1 MWVDEISTARA
12 LLGLSVPIRGTQKP
26 RLTRPDYELD
36 EDIRATLTHDV
47 ADDVDMFVEDKI
59 EVCKYL
65 LVIVAGRRGSK
76 SLTVILLHL
85 CLFWHLWWVQK
96 FCKVHYFLRTV
107 SKEFFSLSQLID
119 LFIYL
124 A

>member
-1 MWVDEISTARA
+1 MLFQCRLSVFFAPFLGNVVWVDEISTARA

-76 SLTVILLHL
+76 SLTVIFLHL

-96 FCKVHYFLRTV
+96 FCKVLYFLRT
-107 SKEFFSLSQLID
+107 
-119 LFIYL
+119 
-124 A
+124 